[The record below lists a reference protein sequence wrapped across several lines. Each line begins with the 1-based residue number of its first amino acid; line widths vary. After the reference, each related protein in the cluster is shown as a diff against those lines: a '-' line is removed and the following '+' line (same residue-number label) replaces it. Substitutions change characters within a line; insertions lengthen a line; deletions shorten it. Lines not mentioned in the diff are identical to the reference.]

1 MDGLLQGIARARYD
15 ERTELAR
22 RAAATGEPAPRARE
36 CPLERLAAWLRS
48 RRRHHTGAPVRGVQ
62 TAQ

>member
-48 RRRHHTGAPVRGVQ
+48 RRRQRTGAAIGSVRV
-62 TAQ
+62 AQ